1 MTLTEIVQ
9 ALGSGTGI
17 TAFSFFILWLTGLIH
32 TKAAMDDKN
41 RQLEKKD
48 EDIAEYKE
56 ALRLERQRGDSV
68 VLTGQIVR
76 DVMQSLHRELELCGG
91 SRGSNQVNR

>member
-41 RQLEKKD
+41 KQLEKKD
-48 EDIAEYKE
+48 EEIVEYKE

-76 DVMQSLHRELELCGG
+76 DVLQTLHKEIQLCGG
-91 SRGSNQVNR
+91 SGEGQRVNR